1 MSIYLW
7 LNAALYLLFAVWCT
21 ASPWKTS
28 ANLGYETL
36 TAGGRSEYLV
46 IYGGLQL
53 GFAAFFAITAR
64 GDLALQKLGV
74 LFALCLYVPIVAY
87 RLFTVAKFWPVP
99 SMTLMVGALEL
110 GLLVAAVV
118 LYVASTR

>member
-7 LNAALYLLFAVWCT
+7 LNAALYALFAVWCT
-21 ASPWKTS
+21 VSPGRT
-28 ANLGYETL
+28 ATNLGYESL

-53 GFAAFFAITAR
+53 GFAAFFAILAR
-64 GDLALQKLGV
+64 GDASLQRLGV

-87 RLFTVAKFWPVP
+87 RATTVVKFWPLP
-99 SMTLMVGALEL
+99 SMTLMVAALE
-110 GLLVAAVV
+110 GVLLVAALV
-118 LYVASTR
+118 LYLRS